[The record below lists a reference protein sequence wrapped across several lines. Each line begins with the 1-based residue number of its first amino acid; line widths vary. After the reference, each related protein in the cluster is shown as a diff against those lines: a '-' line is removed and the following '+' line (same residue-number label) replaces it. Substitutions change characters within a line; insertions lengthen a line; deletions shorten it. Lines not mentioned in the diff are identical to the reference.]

1 MTKLQEEKRLINCK
15 LNNKYKEALKASKK
29 FIKKKTVTVP
39 NPWGATPYR
48 QTTIWYKDKINLG
61 RWPTYSNFRR
71 LSCCGIDEG
80 MFGSLMSLWISS
92 KVWHKDFDAF
102 VAWWLNNKG
111 RTRQDK
117 RIFITGLPVKVK
129 RSSGYNA
136 TFYKKLR
143 ATLLSWGCQELTK
156 TPYKNLNSRNYLS
169 VLVGQF

>member
-29 FIKKKTVTVP
+29 FIKKKTVTLP
-39 NPWGATPYR
+39 NPWGAAPYR
-48 QTTIWYKDKINLG
+48 QSTIWYKDKINLG
-61 RWPTYSNFRR
+61 RWPTYANFRR

-80 MFGSLMSLWISS
+80 MFGTLMHLYRT
-92 KVWHKDFDAF
+92 KCWHKDFDSF

-111 RTRQDK
+111 RTRQDG

-129 RSSGYNA
+129 RNSGYNQA
-136 TFYKKLR
+136 FYNKLR
-143 ATLLSWGCQELTK
+143 KTLLSWGCQELTK